1 LALLTNPAFGKT
13 PSVQANSAYDKEARS
28 NGHIQE
34 QAMPRAL
41 SAYLNRKDVPA
52 RKDLQKAIDGL
63 KFKVTLDDGYAPFKS
78 SGYLPCTLDG
88 EDAGFNIKFQ
98 DVAADAAPANLKAQ
112 LAGRDVEIAVKWSG
126 DVREYIAAM
135 AACAALVQNFGAIVH
150 DPDGDKVYASEE
162 FLEKAREAAASI

>member
-1 LALLTNPAFGKT
+1 
-13 PSVQANSAYDKEARS
+13 
-28 NGHIQE
+28 
-34 QAMPRAL
+34 MPRAQ
-41 SAYLNRKDVPA
+41 SAYLLRKDVPA

-98 DVAADAAPANLKAQ
+98 DVAADAAPANLKSS
-112 LAGRDVEIAVKWSG
+112 LDGRDVEIAVKWSG

-135 AACAALVQNFGAIVH
+135 AVCAALVNNFGAIVH
-150 DPDGDKVYASEE
+150 DPDGDKVYASDA
-162 FLEKAREAAASI
+162 FIEKAKEAAASI

>member
-1 LALLTNPAFGKT
+1 
-13 PSVQANSAYDKEARS
+13 
-28 NGHIQE
+28 
-34 QAMPRAL
+34 MPRAQ
-41 SAYLNRKDVPA
+41 SAFLNRKDVPA

-78 SGYLPCTLDG
+78 QGYLPCTLDG

-98 DVAADAAPANLKAQ
+98 DVAADAPANLKSA
-112 LAGRDVEIAVKWSG
+112 LGDRDVEIAVKWSG

-135 AACAALVQNFGAIVH
+135 AVCAALVNNFGAIVH
-150 DPDGDKVYASEE
+150 DPDGDKVYASDE